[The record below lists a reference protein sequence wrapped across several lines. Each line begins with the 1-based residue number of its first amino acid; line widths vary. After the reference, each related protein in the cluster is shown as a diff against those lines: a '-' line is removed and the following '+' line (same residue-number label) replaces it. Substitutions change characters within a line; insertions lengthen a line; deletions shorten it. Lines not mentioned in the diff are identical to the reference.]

1 MKRILLGVFLVSMFS
16 LGFSQMTI
24 TPSSGCA
31 GTTFN
36 LTVTGLNV
44 ANVSSACGT
53 VATGGLT
60 TGGNVV
66 LSATLS
72 TNGSTG
78 AIGSLTIPSNFTPGS
93 YGFKVTAGCNNVI
106 TNCSSCFTVITTP
119 AQPSVISGPSSPC
132 VGTANNYSVT
142 ADGNATNYTWTLPNT
157 WTGNSTSN
165 LISAT
170 TGTSSGSFSVTAN
183 NTCGSSSA
191 QSLSV
196 TVNDVPG
203 QPTVT
208 AVGAALTSSSS
219 LATQQWY
226 LDGNLIQNA
235 TGNSYTATQTG
246 NYTVVATN
254 TCGNSLA
261 SAPVHVTISG
271 IQNTSLS
278 QIKIYPNPVKE
289 NLLIENTSGE
299 TLQADLF
306 SLDGKLVSQISV
318 KEIGNINMSKL
329 LVGVYMLKLG
339 NGKLVRIEK
348 ITKQ

>member
-1 MKRILLGVFLVSMFS
+1 MV
-16 LGFSQMTI
+16 I

-36 LTVTGLNV
+36 LTITGLNV

-60 TGGNVV
+60 TNGNIV
-66 LSATLS
+66 LNATLS

-93 YGFKVTAGCNNVI
+93 YGFKVTAGCDNVI
-106 TNCSSCFTVITTP
+106 TNCSDCFTVTTTP
-119 AQPSVISGPSSPC
+119 AQPSAISGPASPC
-132 VGTANNYSVT
+132 VGTTNDYSVT
-142 ADGNATNYTWTLPNT
+142 ADANATSYTWTLPNT
-157 WTGNSTSN
+157 WTGNFSNN

-170 TGTSSGSFSVTAN
+170 TGTSSGSFTVTAN
-183 NTCGSSSA
+183 NTCGSSTL

-219 LATQQWY
+219 LTSQQWY

-271 IQNTSLS
+271 IENAALG
-278 QIKIYPNPVKE
+278 QIKIYPNPVKD
-289 NLLIENTSGE
+289 NLLLENASGE
-299 TLQADLF
+299 SLQVDLF
-306 SLDGKLVSQISV
+306 SMDGKLVRQIYV
-318 KEIGNINMSKL
+318 KETGNLNVSNLM
-329 LVGVYMLKLG
+329 VGVYTLKIS
-339 NGKLVRIEK
+339 NGKQVRIEK
-348 ITKQ
+348 INKE

>member
-1 MKRILLGVFLVSMFS
+1 MKKILLSLVFVSILS
-16 LGFSQMTI
+16 IGFSQMVV

-31 GTTFN
+31 GSTFN
-36 LTVTGLNV
+36 ITITGLNV

-60 TGGNVV
+60 TSGNVV

-72 TNGSTG
+72 TSGSTG
-78 AIGSLTIPSNFTPGS
+78 ASGSITIPSGFTPGS
-93 YGFKVTAGCNNVI
+93 YGFKVTAGCNNTV
-106 TNCSSCFTVITTP
+106 TTCSNCFTVTTTP
-119 AQPSVISGPSSPC
+119 AQPNVISGPVSPC

-142 ADGNATNYTWTLPNT
+142 VDANATSYTWTLPNT
-157 WTGNSTSN
+157 WTGSSTGN
-165 LISAT
+165 LVSAT
-170 TGTSSGSFSVTAN
+170 TGASSGSFSVTAN
-183 NTCGSSSA
+183 NTCGSSTV
-191 QSLSV
+191 QSLNV
-196 TVNDVPG
+196 TVSDVPG

-208 AVGAALTSSSS
+208 AVGAVLTSSSS
-219 LATQQWY
+219 LTTQQWY

-235 TGNSYTATQTG
+235 TGISYTATQTG

-271 IQNTSLS
+271 IENAALG
-278 QIKIYPNPVKE
+278 QIKIYPNPVKD
-289 NLLIENTSGE
+289 NLRIENTSGE
-299 TLQADLF
+299 ALQADLF

-318 KEIGNINMSKL
+318 KEIGNISMSNL
-329 LVGVYMLKLG
+329 MGGVYTLKIS
-339 NGKLVRIEK
+339 NGKQVRIEK